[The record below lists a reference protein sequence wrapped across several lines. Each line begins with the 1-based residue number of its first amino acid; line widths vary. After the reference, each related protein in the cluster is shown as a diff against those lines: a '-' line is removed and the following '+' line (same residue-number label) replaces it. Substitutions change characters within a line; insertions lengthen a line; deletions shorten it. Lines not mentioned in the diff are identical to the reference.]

1 MNPDADGHSQQ
12 GYDYYIQGE
21 FGLAIEEYTK
31 AIQLDPYFD
40 LAYFQRGNAFF
51 ILSQSNEALRDLG
64 QAIMLDPNDPDYYF
78 GLGLKILQFH
88 SLQFL
93 NLLCD
98 LKLVRH
104 L

>member
-1 MNPDADGHSQQ
+1 MTMNPDADGHSQQ

-51 ILSQSNEALRDLG
+51 ILSQSNEALRALWSG
-64 QAIMLDPNDPDYYF
+64 N
-78 GLGLKILQFH
+78 H
-88 SLQFL
+88 
-93 NLLCD
+93 
-98 LKLVRH
+98 VRPQ
-104 L
+104 

>member
-1 MNPDADGHSQQ
+1 MTLNPDADGHSQQ

-51 ILSQSNEALRDLG
+51 FLSQSGEALRDLG
-64 QAIMLDPNDPDYYF
+64 HAIT
-78 GLGLKILQFH
+78 
-88 SLQFL
+88 
-93 NLLCD
+93 
-98 LKLVRH
+98 
-104 L
+104 